1 MRILKRRTIA
11 ADLDID
17 IGAFKIFDSF
27 RPLDAYLIKKKR
39 VQKDMA
45 KRPMAPQTAAAKY
58 WPVSWLWIWEYTPS
72 RS

>member
-1 MRILKRRTIA
+1 MRRLKRRIITA
-11 ADLDID
+11 YLDID
-17 IGAFKIFDSF
+17 IGTFRIFDSF

-39 VQKDMA
+39 DQKVMA

-58 WPVSWLWIWEYTPS
+58 WPVSWLCAWEYTPR